1 MTPTYNEEEN
11 IRPLSEKIFFEN
23 NSLHLLFVDDNSTD
37 GTQQKIAELQK
48 ERPGQVHL
56 IKRPGKMGL
65 GSAYVRGFQWSI
77 EKGYDI
83 LIEMDADLSHDPE
96 HLPAFIQKLEEY
108 QFTVGS
114 RYVPGGKTVN
124 WGIGR
129 RFLSRMGS
137 LYSRTILNLPMK
149 DLTGGYNAWHRE
161 VLETIR
167 LEKVKSEGYSFQIE
181 LKYKALRAG
190 FKGVEVPITFQERRS
205 GSSKI
210 SKAIILEAIV
220 QVWRLKLGL

>member
-1 MTPTYNEEEN
+1 
-11 IRPLSEKIFFEN
+11 
-23 NSLHLLFVDDNSTD
+23 
-37 GTQQKIAELQK
+37 
-48 ERPGQVHL
+48 
-56 IKRPGKMGL
+56 
-65 GSAYVRGFQWSI
+65 
-77 EKGYDI
+77 
-83 LIEMDADLSHDPE
+83 
-96 HLPAFIQKLEEY
+96 
-108 QFTVGS
+108 
-114 RYVPGGKTVN
+114 
-124 WGIGR
+124 
-129 RFLSRMGS
+129 
-137 LYSRTILNLPMK
+137 MK